1 MRADPRLP
9 SPASCGRK
17 GALFKGHTRKA
28 GELPAEVP
36 PRHDCPPPCG
46 ELSVRTPWGE
56 PTPPEGYRTGNFLN
70 FLALSRQDGKKR
82 TGAFFPE
89 DMHGSPALRLPRF
102 PHIRTGR
109 TRAEARKRVEP
120 AGGEESRA
128 CGGVTACV

>member
-1 MRADPRLP
+1 M
-9 SPASCGRK
+9 
-17 GALFKGHTRKA
+17 
-28 GELPAEVP
+28 
-36 PRHDCPPPCG
+36 
-46 ELSVRTPWGE
+46 
-56 PTPPEGYRTGNFLN
+56 GNFLN

-82 TGAFFPE
+82 TGVFFPE

-128 CGGVTACV
+128 CGGVTLFSSAEEPG